1 MSRAGRLLLAGALG
15 AVFAVLVIAVNSWL
29 AWNRPVTPPRGTPA
43 TVEVRVA
50 PGTSLTSVVAD
61 LQRRGM
67 LRHGRVLLAV
77 ARLSGRDQD
86 LHVGRYLVPAGA
98 SPREILDILTSGRP
112 VPLAVT
118 LPEGMEATALALI
131 LADSLD
137 LRAGDILAA
146 ADSLVMAAAPRL
158 MSEAQREQLAAL
170 TRPDARPGG
179 VPLHWCEGYL
189 APDTYH
195 FAEGTDAV
203 AVARAAVSLQLAR
216 LDSLA
221 GTAVGGR
228 TPHELLTLASIVEA
242 EARLA
247 HERARI
253 AAVYVNRLDRGM
265 RLEADPTVA
274 FWLGKRGERLLYR
287 DLEVDSPYNTY
298 RRGGLPPGPI
308 GAPGHACLQAAA
320 RPDAASDH
328 IFFVAD
334 GDGGHVFS
342 RTADEHR
349 RAVARYREIMRQ
361 RRR

>member
-1 MSRAGRLLLAGALG
+1 MKRAGRLLLAGALG
-15 AVFAVLVIAVNSWL
+15 AVFAVLVMAFNSWL
-29 AWNRPVTPPRGTPA
+29 AWNRPVTPPPGTPPV
-43 TVEVRVA
+43 VEVRVA
-50 PGTSLTSVVAD
+50 PGASLTSVVAD
-61 LQRRGM
+61 LQRRGL

-77 ARLSGRDQD
+77 ARVTGRDQD
-86 LHVGRYLVPAGA
+86 VHVGRYLVPAGVP
-98 SPREILDILTSGRP
+98 PREILAILTSGRP
-112 VPLAVT
+112 VPVAVT
-118 LPEGMEATALALI
+118 LPEGLEAGVLAAI
-131 LADSLD
+131 LADTLD
-137 LRAGDILAA
+137 LRADDILAA
-146 ADSLVMAAAPRL
+146 ADSLVQAAAPRL
-158 MSEAQREQLAAL
+158 MTGAQRERLAAL
-170 TRPDARPGG
+170 TGPDARPGG
-179 VPLHWCEGYL
+179 APLHWCEGYL

-195 FAEGTDAV
+195 FAEGVDAV
-203 AVARAAVSLQLAR
+203 AVASAAVSLQLAR
-216 LDSLA
+216 LDSA
-221 GTAVGGR
+221 ATAANDR

-308 GAPGHACLQAAA
+308 GAPGRACLQAAA

-328 IFFVAD
+328 LFFVAD

-349 RAVARYREIMRQ
+349 RAVARYRELMRQ